1 MAENNRHIGADPARK
16 VPVNGRPPDGLKALK
31 TLIGRNRKKPD
42 KKQNPNPGLT
52 TRYCVLCY
60 NPRVVSI
67 SSGAAPAA
75 NSRALKTGKRLI
87 GDINSFREVRSS
99 RGGHLALVPILK
111 FSFSSSGA
119 IVA

>member
-1 MAENNRHIGADPARK
+1 MAKTNRHIGADPAQK
-16 VPVNGRPPDGLKALK
+16 IPENGRFPHGLKGFK
-31 TLIGRNRKKPD
+31 TLIKRNREKLY

-52 TRYCVLCY
+52 TGYCVLCY
-60 NPRVVSI
+60 NPRVISI
-67 SSGAAPAA
+67 SSSAALAA
-75 NSRALKTGKRLI
+75 NSRALKTGKSLI

-99 RGGHLALVPILK
+99 RGGHLALVPIPK